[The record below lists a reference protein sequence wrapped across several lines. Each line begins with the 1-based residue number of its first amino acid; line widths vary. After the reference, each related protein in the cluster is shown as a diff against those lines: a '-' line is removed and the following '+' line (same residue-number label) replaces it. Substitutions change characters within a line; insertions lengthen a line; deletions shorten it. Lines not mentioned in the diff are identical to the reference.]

1 MFGRVE
7 SIHMVGIGGIGMS
20 GIAHILHNMGFKIAG
35 SDIARSEIT
44 RMLKQSGIRV
54 QIGHRKENLKQAD
67 VVVISSVIKPD
78 NPEVRTARERGI
90 PIIGR
95 GEMLGE
101 LMRMKYSIAVSGT
114 HGKTTTS
121 SIISFMLELAELD
134 PTSIIGGK
142 VLEMGSN
149 AKLGTS
155 EYLVAEA
162 DESDRSFLH
171 LFPTIAVVTNIE
183 PEHMDYYS
191 SFEDIKNCFKQYVAK
206 IPFYGLAIL
215 CGDDKGVQAILK
227 DITVRRMTYGLETN
241 NDLRPMWRRNEGWKS
256 RFVLKLEGKLYEF
269 ELSLPGEHNIL
280 NALAAIAVGRELKVS
295 PSVMKEA
302 LARFRGVRRRMEK
315 VDEVAGITFIDDY
328 AHHPTEI
335 EAAVSSLRLI
345 FNGQPLRVL
354 FQPHRYTR
362 TKHLHA
368 QFGPA
373 FKDASEVVLTD
384 IYKASEKPIPGVGP
398 ELILESIK
406 KDSPNVASQII
417 TDREGIVD
425 YFVKTLKPGD
435 VFLTLGAGD
444 VWKIGAE
451 ILERL
456 SQVS

>member
-1 MFGRVE
+1 MFGRVD

-20 GIAHILHNMGFKIAG
+20 GIAHILHNIGFAIAG

-44 RMLKQSGIRV
+44 QMLEQSGIRV
-54 QIGHRKENLKQAD
+54 QIGHSKENLKEAD
-67 VVVISSVIKPD
+67 VVVISSAIKPD
-78 NPEVRTARERGI
+78 NPEIAAACERGI

-121 SIISFMLELAELD
+121 SIISFILELAELD

-149 AKLGTS
+149 ARLGQS

-183 PEHMDYYS
+183 AEHMDYYS
-191 SFEDIKNCFKQYVAK
+191 SFADIKSCFKQFTEK
-206 IPFYGLAIL
+206 IPFYGLAVL
-215 CGDDKGVQAILK
+215 CGDDEGVRAILP
-227 DITVRRMTYGLETN
+227 DLSVRKMTYGLEKD
-241 NDLRPMWRRNEGWKS
+241 NDLRPMWRRNKGWKS
-256 RFVLKLEGKLYEF
+256 RFVLKLDERLHEF
-269 ELSLPGEHNIL
+269 ELNLPGEHNMR
-280 NALAAIAVGRELKVS
+280 NAIAAIAVGRELKVS
-295 PSVMKEA
+295 PTVMKEA

-315 VDEVAGITFIDDY
+315 VDEVEGITFIDDY
-328 AHHPTEI
+328 GHHPTEI
-335 EAAVSSLRLI
+335 RVTISSIRRI

-354 FQPHRYTR
+354 FQPHRYSR

-368 QFGPA
+368 LFGPA
-373 FKDASEVVLTD
+373 FKEADEVVVTD
-384 IYKASEKPIPGVGP
+384 IYRASEQPIEGVGP

-406 KDSPNVASQII
+406 KEAPNASSQII
-417 TDREGIVD
+417 TDREKIVD
-425 YFVKTLKPGD
+425 YFAKTLKPGD

-451 ILERL
+451 ILER
-456 SQVS
+456 VSARN

>member
-7 SIHMVGIGGIGMS
+7 SVHMVGIGGIGMS
-20 GIAHILHNMGFKIAG
+20 GIAHILHNLGFEVAG
-35 SDIARSEIT
+35 SDISRSEIT
-44 RMLKQSGIRV
+44 RMLRQSGIRV

-67 VVVISSVIKPD
+67 VVVVSSVIKPD
-78 NPEVRTARERGI
+78 NPEVQAARERGI

-149 AKLGTS
+149 AKLGAS

-183 PEHMDYYS
+183 PEHLDYYS
-191 SFEDIKNCFKQYVAK
+191 SFEDIKSCFKEYVEK

-215 CGDDKGVQAILK
+215 CGDDEGVKEIVEDLS
-227 DITVRRMTYGLETN
+227 VRKMTYGLGKN
-241 NDLRPMWRRNEGWKS
+241 NDLRPSWRRNEGWKS

-280 NALAAIAVGRELKVS
+280 NALAAVAVGRELKVS
-295 PSVMKEA
+295 PTVMKEA

-315 VDEVAGITFIDDY
+315 VDEVAGILFLDDY
-328 AHHPTEI
+328 GHHPTEI
-335 EAAVSSLRLI
+335 AVTIHALRKI
-345 FNGQPLRVL
+345 FPDQPLRVL

-362 TKHLHA
+362 TKYLH
-368 QFGPA
+368 QKFGPA

-384 IYKASEKPIPGVGP
+384 IYRASEKPIRGIGP
-398 ELILESIK
+398 ELILESIR
-406 KDSPNVASQII
+406 KDAPKVSSRII
-417 TDREGIVD
+417 ADRDKIVE
-425 YFVKTLKPGD
+425 YLLKTLKPGD

-444 VWKIGAE
+444 VWKIGAR

-456 SQVS
+456 SQTS